1 MSDPFDTLKH
11 LDEGPARPALPASEV
26 RRRGDRMRRRR
37 GAMQALGATLAVVTI
52 VGGGFAVGGELTDG
66 ARPVPPPASQGPSP
80 VDPKPEDDWRTAIP
94 ADFPLDQGFPEA
106 DFSESELTPP
116 GPDVQPFEYV
126 EACEKGVFP
135 TIQAREGLGTV
146 FQQPEDMRS
155 RLLTTYADADEAHG
169 VLTAVVQGFDACPR
183 ESYGGVPESV
193 ALTEVRETGVG
204 DEGYAI
210 VRTYES
216 GGHPAIGL
224 GQIHVVRVG
233 NALLL
238 LSTSNE
244 GGGTKQDVERQVEEQ
259 TAQTQALA
267 EAMCI
272 FSLAGCSEDPAPVEE
287 QTPLQRALLGL
298 DTIRDLTSQL
308 ATDWAEV
315 DNRDDPTLDCQA
327 DFLATLGAKDS
338 AYREFQGTA
347 GSKSIVNAEAATAV
361 LEFEDEAAAGAAFDK
376 VNGWLQSCQ
385 DRMEGTRPVTVAHDP
400 VFQATGFG
408 PAAWRVVESPAP
420 EICTE
425 CDTGWIDAQG
435 VALVGTRVGLL
446 SIAYTG
452 DQMSGQDTASSPLND
467 GIKALANAA
476 AGSPGPDESASTVFG
491 PQGMAGLELGMYT
504 WEAPAASMV
513 RVLSG
518 GGDCDAFVVKDLPPL
533 PRTRSADG
541 YASENLGIMALFARK
556 GMTTAEGVA
565 LGASE
570 EQVRAAYPDAEQGV
584 HGWSVPVSGFPDRNY
599 ELLFEDGKLV
609 ELILALDNQNCYG

>member
-37 GAMQALGATLAVVTI
+37 AATQALGAALAVVTV
-52 VGGGFAVGGELTDG
+52 VGGGFALGGELTDSS
-66 ARPVPPPASQGPSP
+66 RPAPPPASQGPNP

-94 ADFPLDQGFPEA
+94 ADFPLDQGFPSA

-116 GPDVQPFEYV
+116 GPGVDVLTPL
-126 EACEKGVFP
+126 EACVHWVFP
-135 TIQAREGLGTV
+135 TVEPKDRLGTV
-146 FQQPEDMRS
+146 FQQPEDSRP
-155 RLLTTYADADEAHG
+155 RLLTTYADDAEAHG

-183 ESYGGVPESV
+183 ESFGGVPESV

-204 DEGYAI
+204 DEGYVI

-216 GGHPAIGL
+216 DGRPAIGL

-233 NALLL
+233 NAVLL

-244 GGGTKQDVERQVEEQ
+244 GGATKQDVERQVEEQ

-267 EAMCI
+267 DAMCI
-272 FSLAGCSEDPAPVEE
+272 FSLEGCSEDPAPVEE
-287 QTPLQRALLGL
+287 QSSLQRALLGL
-298 DTIRDLTSQL
+298 DTIRDLTSEL
-308 ATDWAEV
+308 ATDWGEAE
-315 DNRDDPTLDCQA
+315 NRDDPTLDCQA

-347 GSKSIVNAEAATAV
+347 GSKRTVNAEAATAV
-361 LEFEDEAAAGAAFDK
+361 LEFEDEAAAGAAFDT
-376 VNGWLQSCQ
+376 VNGWLRSCQ
-385 DRMEGTRPVTVAHDP
+385 DRMAGTRPVTVAHDP

-446 SIAYTG
+446 SLAYTG
-452 DQMSGQDTASSPLND
+452 DQMNGEDTASSPMND
-467 GIKALANAA
+467 GIKALANEA
-476 AGSPGPDESASTVFG
+476 AGSPSPADESASTIFG
-491 PQGMAGLELGMYT
+491 PQGMAGLELGMHT

-513 RVLSG
+513 RVLES
-518 GGDCDAFVVKDLPPL
+518 GGDCEAFVVKDLPQV
-533 PRTRSADG
+533 PRTAHG
-541 YASENLGIMALFARK
+541 YASENLGIMAIFARA
-556 GMTTAEGVA
+556 GMATAEGIA
-565 LGASE
+565 LGATE
-570 EQVRAAYPDAEQGV
+570 EQVRAAYPAAEQGV
-584 HGWSVPVSGFPDRNY
+584 HGWSVPVSGFPDRSY
-599 ELLFEDGKLV
+599 EFLFEDGKLV
-609 ELILALDNQNCYG
+609 ELILALDDQSCYG